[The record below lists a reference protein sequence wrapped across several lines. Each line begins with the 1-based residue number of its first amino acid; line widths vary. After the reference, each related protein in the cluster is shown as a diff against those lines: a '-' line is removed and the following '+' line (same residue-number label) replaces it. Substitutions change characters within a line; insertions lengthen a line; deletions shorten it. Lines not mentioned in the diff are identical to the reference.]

1 MQILLKIRYFIGI
14 RLSESSFK
22 LLYINMIELLKKLFP
37 INRSLTGNGVRET
50 LQIIRDEI
58 GELNLHEVAS
68 GTQVFDWTIPDEWN
82 VEEAYL
88 ITPDGNRICDYQT
101 HNLHL
106 VSYSTPL
113 ELSLSL
119 DELQSHLYS
128 IPELPEAIPYV
139 TSYYKKD
146 WGFCLPHSER
156 KKLPEGE
163 YQVVIRGTL
172 EAGNLTYA
180 DLYIPSTE
188 DSDEEIFISTYI
200 CHPSMAN
207 NELSGPVVATFLAK
221 WLKGKSFRRYN
232 YRIIFIPETI
242 GSITY
247 LSRHWQELKKKVVAG
262 FNLTCVGDDR
272 CYSYVPTRKGKTLA
286 DKIALHV
293 LKHQSPDFKRYSFL
307 DRGSDERQYCAPGID
322 LPVVTMCRSKYH
334 CYPEYHTSF
343 DNLDIVTESGLQGS
357 LLAHQRA
364 IDCLEANYRYRTTV
378 LGEPQLGKRGL
389 YPQTGTRETAREADF
404 IMNLLAYSD
413 GNTSLL
419 EIAEMMN
426 VPMWELTNI
435 ANRLKKEELIK

>member
-188 DSDEEIFISTYI
+188 DSDEEI
-200 CHPSMAN
+200 
-207 NELSGPVVATFLAK
+207 
-221 WLKGKSFRRYN
+221 
-232 YRIIFIPETI
+232 
-242 GSITY
+242 
-247 LSRHWQELKKKVVAG
+247 
-262 FNLTCVGDDR
+262 D
-272 CYSYVPTRKGKTLA
+272 
-286 DKIALHV
+286 
-293 LKHQSPDFKRYSFL
+293 
-307 DRGSDERQYCAPGID
+307 
-322 LPVVTMCRSKYH
+322 
-334 CYPEYHTSF
+334 
-343 DNLDIVTESGLQGS
+343 
-357 LLAHQRA
+357 
-364 IDCLEANYRYRTTV
+364 
-378 LGEPQLGKRGL
+378 
-389 YPQTGTRETAREADF
+389 
-404 IMNLLAYSD
+404 
-413 GNTSLL
+413 
-419 EIAEMMN
+419 
-426 VPMWELTNI
+426 
-435 ANRLKKEELIK
+435 